1 MIVLFWICDPFIMTN
16 PGLFVK
22 KTVLHPAVLMT
33 GINRWAKVVPLQ
45 GHDNQLT

>member
-1 MIVLFWICDPFIMTN
+1 MTDESKDPFIMTN

-22 KTVLHPAVLMT
+22 KTVTVFYPAVLMT
-33 GINRWAKVVPLQ
+33 GMNRWAKVVPLQ